1 MLDIILAVLAAQFTG
16 FLWYNPHTFGNMWLQ
31 LTYPPYRKHE
41 FGKYPEH
48 VCYGTAFASALSV
61 ALLLSYVL
69 PYLGA
74 ATLWASV
81 RSALLLWALTTAV
94 ELPHLTFGA
103 QEIGMFAIDKGHNM
117 AVMVVEAIVLFL
129 F

>member
-1 MLDIILAVLAAQFTG
+1 MLDIILATVAAQFIG
-16 FLWYNPHTFGNMWLQ
+16 FLWYNPNTFGNMWLQ

-41 FGKYPEH
+41 FGKYPNS
-48 VCYGTAFASALSV
+48 VCYGSAFASALSV

-74 ATLWASV
+74 TTLGASV
-81 RSALLLWALTTAV
+81 QSALLLSALTTAV

-103 QEIGMFAIDKGHNM
+103 QEIGMFAIDKGHNT
-117 AVMVVEAIVLFL
+117 AVMVVQAIVLFL
-129 F
+129 V